1 MQSLWQLWR
10 QRRGEATIANN
21 SVIGLPLKLSIFYP
35 RPSSEGEKWDKK
47 RSRLCKKGNIFGDK
61 KQMNVNNLDLH
72 RLQWEAT
79 VTAWN
84 IHICVICNCR
94 FDAEWVCMMCT
105 TWCVE
110 CIVNSWVGGSVT
122 REGGQS
128 VHCYCCCSAM
138 ELRVT
143 GCSLLRVAKDTR
155 TPRTIMWIVPAP
167 KHFQEHALFRWNI
180 VDWIQFLLC
189 DLQGGASRREAGLAQ
204 TVSHNCTNSLVAL
217 FQSGNIPH
225 RLRPHLHSHLHV
237 QLGVTCMLSRGAVMS
252 SVARGVLDGRLYIG

>member
-1 MQSLWQLWR
+1 
-10 QRRGEATIANN
+10 
-21 SVIGLPLKLSIFYP
+21 
-35 RPSSEGEKWDKK
+35 
-47 RSRLCKKGNIFGDK
+47 
-61 KQMNVNNLDLH
+61 MNVNNLDLH

-79 VTAWN
+79 VTVWN

-94 FDAEWVCMMCT
+94 FDAEWVCMMWT

-180 VDWIQFLLC
+180 VDSIQCLTIPFMWIAGRC
-189 DLQGGASRREAGLAQ
+189 ITSRSR
-204 TVSHNCTNSLVAL
+204 TCTNSLA
-217 FQSGNIPH
+217 Q
-225 RLRPHLHSHLHV
+225 LHKLTSCTV
-237 QLGVTCMLSRGAVMS
+237 
-252 SVARGVLDGRLYIG
+252 SVG